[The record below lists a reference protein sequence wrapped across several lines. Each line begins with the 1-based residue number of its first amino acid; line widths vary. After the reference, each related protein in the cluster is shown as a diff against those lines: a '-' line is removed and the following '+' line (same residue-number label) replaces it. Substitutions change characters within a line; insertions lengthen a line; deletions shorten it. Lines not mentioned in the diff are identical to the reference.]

1 MRKQKLQSLSIFTGS
16 LLALAIVCSQLFNF
30 NTNISSKKEVKT
42 EQQENNS
49 HSSEEALISLPS
61 FSLPTPVHVQS
72 NLDSYCLFEILF
84 EKHNETVAPSQ
95 APSYP
100 TKFLITLFRA
110 IISPNA
116 P

>member
-1 MRKQKLQSLSIFTGS
+1 MRKQKIQSLSIFTGS

-42 EQQENNS
+42 EQKENS
-49 HSSEEALISLPS
+49 GHSGEETLISLPS

-72 NLDSYCLFEILF
+72 GLDSYCLFEIVY
-84 EKHNETVAPSQ
+84 EKHHKVATISQ

-100 TKFLITLFRA
+100 TKLLITLFRA